1 MSEIWLAETSGDPQP
16 RRFTVVNCGRSRAA
30 LVAGWAQDRLLS
42 DRAER
47 GTAQVFVIDAAG
59 GEARPLTSL
68 RRGATDRLDAG
79 RTVDHRHGRSIGTR
93 RPAGSSGRDLPSA
106 SRADRPRVIVQ
117 VPVDGGEPKVM
128 CDGARLDLDAWRG
141 DGGALAAVTT
151 GSNRLDD
158 TIGNV
163 RLSII
168 DVATHAER
176 TLAILPFV
184 PAVLQWSPNGAQLV
198 MINETGDPPDD
209 TRVILARRR
218 GAATAAHWS
227 PVTPHRSG
235 LPGWGTVQQL
245 LVLTSEG
252 DCGPRSS
259 WSTWATHHTRRLH
272 GDRAGGRHRRRG
284 LSA

>member
-1 MSEIWLAETSGDPQP
+1 MALAGQQDPPGEIY
-16 RRFTVVNCGRSRAA
+16 V
-30 LVAGWAQDRLLS
+30 
-42 DRAER
+42 
-47 GTAQVFVIDAAG
+47 
-59 GEARPLTSL
+59 
-68 RRGATDRLDAG
+68 
-79 RTVDHRHGRSIGTR
+79 
-93 RPAGSSGRDLPSA
+93 A

-128 CDGARLDLDAWRG
+128 GPATGHVWIYAWRG

-184 PAVLQWSPNGAQLV
+184 PGVLQWSPDGTQLV

-209 TRVILARRR
+209 TRVILIDVASGDSRTLEP
-218 GAATAAHWS
+218 GDTTPASAAWLGDGS
-227 PVTPHRSG
+227 R
-235 LPGWGTVQQL
+235 L

-252 DCGPRSS
+252 FWTPIELVDL
-259 WSTWATHHTRRLH
+259 TTHHTRRLDLVPE
-272 GDRAGGRHRRRG
+272 GGTVAGLRQPERRWTNDLVGLARPDHAARG
-284 LSA
+284 LVRAARRSAALLDAPES